1 MNILQKFRRQ
11 LLPITLNFFILII
24 FLAHIMGF
32 YHWDFIDKLENYA
45 YDVRMLFSLKKGQ
58 DPRIVIVD
66 IDEKSLAE
74 EGRWPWR
81 RNRMAKLLD
90 ELFDYYQVSVVGF
103 DVVFAE
109 PDESS
114 GLNILLNLAEGEFN
128 NIPEYQARLS
138 EIKQELDFD
147 QIFADSMN
155 NRKVVLG
162 YYFNEDTEG
171 AADIISGSLPD
182 PILNQADLSGKKIT
196 TKIAVG
202 YGANLEKLQN
212 YATGAG
218 HFNPT
223 IDADGV
229 VRRVPLLYEFNNEYY
244 EALSVAIIKIL
255 LEAESIEL
263 IFGDEFSGNYAEVEW
278 LKIGRY
284 KIPVDEYIQSIVP
297 YRGKQNSFPY
307 VSASDVIRGRV
318 DKSMLENSIILVG
331 TTAPGLFDLRATPI
345 QNKYPGV
352 EIHANMIAGIL
363 DNRLKQVPAYVQGVE
378 FITVLIVGLIISLL
392 MPLTSALLAASMTGL
407 IFLVVINFNY
417 YLWEHINLVLPIAL
431 TVTLILVLFLLNM
444 SYGFFIER
452 RRKAELGG
460 LFGQYIPS
468 ELVEEMSNDPT
479 TYSLEAEDREMT
491 VLFSDVRGFT
501 TLSEGLNPKELSALM
516 NEFLT
521 PITRIIHDYRGTID
535 KYMGD
540 AVMAFWGA
548 PIKDPEHAI
557 HALEAGLAMIERMY
571 ALRDEF
577 LERGWPEIKIG
588 VGINTGVMNVGNMG
602 SEFRMAYTVLGD
614 AVNLGSRLEG
624 LTKQYGVDLLVG
636 EDTKKHINE
645 YVFRKLDNVKVKGKA
660 DPVEIFEPLGKVAEV
675 STEELDELRLYNEA
689 LKDYLNKDW
698 GMAIK
703 RFHNLQNL
711 YVDRVLYKLYL
722 ERSEFF
728 QENPPGEDWD
738 GVFTFTTK

>member
-1 MNILQKFRRQ
+1 MNILQTFRHQ
-11 LLPITLNFFILII
+11 LLPIALNFFILII
-24 FLAHIMGF
+24 FLAHIIGI
-32 YHWDFIDKLENYA
+32 YHWNFIDKLENYA

-81 RNRMAKLLD
+81 RNRMAQLLD

-147 QIFADSMN
+147 QIFSDSMK

-162 YYFNEDTEG
+162 YYFNEHTEG
-171 AADIISGSLPD
+171 SVNIISGSLPE
-182 PILNQADLSGKKIT
+182 PVFNKADLSGKKIT
-196 TKIAVG
+196 TKVAVG
-202 YGANLEKLQN
+202 YGANLAILQD
-212 YATGAG
+212 YAIGAG

-229 VRRVPLLYEFNNEYY
+229 VRRVPLLYEFNNAYY
-244 EALSVAIIKIL
+244 QALSIAIVKIL
-255 LEAESIEL
+255 LESNAIEL
-263 IFGDEFSGNYAEVEW
+263 VFGDEITGNYTEVEW

-284 KIPVDEYIQSIVP
+284 KIPVDEYIQAIVP

-318 DKSMLENSIILVG
+318 DRSILENAIVLVG

-363 DNRLKQVPAYVQGVE
+363 DQRLKQVPAYVQGVE
-378 FITVLIVGLIISLL
+378 LITVLIIGLIICLL
-392 MPLTSALLAASMTGL
+392 MPLSSPLLAASMTGL
-407 IFLVVINFNY
+407 IFLVVISFNY
-417 YLWEHINLVLPIAL
+417 YLWENINLVLPIAL

-452 RRKAELGG
+452 RRKSELGG
-460 LFGQYIPS
+460 LFGQYIPP
-468 ELVEEMSNDPT
+468 ELVEEMSSDPT
-479 TYSLEAEDREMT
+479 AYSLEAEDREMT

-501 TLSEGLNPKELSALM
+501 TLSEGLNPRELSALM

-548 PIKDPEHAI
+548 PLKDPDHAI

-588 VGINTGVMNVGNMG
+588 VGINSGVMSVGNMG
-602 SEFRMAYTVLGD
+602 SEFRMAYTVMGD

-624 LTKQYGVDLLVG
+624 LTKQYGVDLIVG
-636 EDTKKHINE
+636 EDTKKYIDN

-660 DPVEIFEPLGKVAEV
+660 EPVEIFEPLGKVTEV

-698 GMAIK
+698 NMAIK

-711 YVDRVLYKLYL
+711 YVDRALYKLYL
-722 ERSEFF
+722 DRSEFF
-728 QENPPGEDWD
+728 QENPPPEDWD

>member
-1 MNILQKFRRQ
+1 MKILQKLRSQFI
-11 LLPITLNFFILII
+11 PIFLNLFVLII
-24 FLAHIMGF
+24 FLAHIKGV
-32 YHWDFIDKLENYA
+32 YHWNFVDELENYA
-45 YDVRMLFSLKKGQ
+45 YDVRMLLSLKKDQ

-81 RNRMAKLLD
+81 RNRMAHLLD
-90 ELFDYYQVSVVGF
+90 ELFDYYHVSVVGF

-114 GLNILLNLAEGEFN
+114 GLKILENLAKGEFAE
-128 NIPEYQARLS
+128 IPLYKERL
-138 EIKQELDFD
+138 EGIKQVLDFD
-147 QIFADSMN
+147 QIFADSMR

-162 YYFNEDTEG
+162 YYFNEYTDR
-171 AADIISGSLPD
+171 AVKIINGILPN
-182 PILNQADLSGKKIT
+182 PILSKNELSGFRIT
-196 TKIAVG
+196 TKNAIG
-202 YGANLEKLQN
+202 YGANLELLQ
-212 YATGAG
+212 AHAASAG

-229 VRRVPLLYEFNNEYY
+229 VRRVPLLYQFEGEYY
-244 EALSVAIIKIL
+244 EALSISIVRQL
-255 LEAESIEL
+255 LETEKIDL
-263 IFGDEFSGNYAEVEW
+263 VFGDSITGNYAEVEW
-278 LKIGRY
+278 LKMGRY
-284 KIPVDEYIQSIVP
+284 KLPVDEFIQAMVP

-307 VSASDVIRGRV
+307 VSATDVLRGRV
-318 DKSMLENSIILVG
+318 DLSILDNSIVLVG
-331 TTAPGLFDLRATPI
+331 TTAPGLFDLRSTPV
-345 QNKYPGV
+345 QSKYPGV
-352 EIHANMIAGIL
+352 EIHANLISGIL
-363 DNRLKQVPAYVQGVE
+363 DQRLKEIPAYVQGVE
-378 FITVLIVGLIISLL
+378 FITLLFIGLTITLL
-392 MPLTSALLAASMTGL
+392 MPLLSPLYAAVITSMLL
-407 IFLVVINFNY
+407 LVTVSFNY
-417 YLWEHINLVLPIAL
+417 YVWEHINMVLPIAL
-431 TVTLILVLFLLNM
+431 TVTSILVMFLLNM

-452 RRKAELGG
+452 RRKTELGG

-479 TYSLEAEDREMT
+479 TYSLTAEDREMT

-521 PITRIIHDYRGTID
+521 PITQIIHENRGTID

-548 PIKDPEHAI
+548 PIKDPD
-557 HALEAGLAMIERMY
+557 HALHALQAGLAMIERMY

-577 LERGWPEIKIG
+577 LERGWPEIKVG
-588 VGINTGVMNVGNMG
+588 VGINSGLMNVGNMG

-624 LTKQYGVDLLVG
+624 LTKQYGIDLMVG
-636 EDTKKHINE
+636 EDTKNIIQD

-660 DPVEIFEPLGKVAEV
+660 EPVEIFEPLGKVTEV

-689 LKDYLNKDW
+689 LKNYLSQDW
-698 GMAIK
+698 RMATK

-711 YVDRVLYKLYL
+711 YVDRELYKLYL
-722 ERSEFF
+722 ERSNYFNN
-728 QENPPGEDWD
+728 NPPGNDWD